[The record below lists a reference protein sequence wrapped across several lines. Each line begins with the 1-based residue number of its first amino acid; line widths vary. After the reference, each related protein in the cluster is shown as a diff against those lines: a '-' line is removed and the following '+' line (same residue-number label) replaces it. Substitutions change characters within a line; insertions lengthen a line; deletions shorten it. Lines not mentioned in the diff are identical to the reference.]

1 MPNGIVTDSDRII
14 GLVARDAAIL
24 AQVLASVR
32 GKTLTDRRFVHVI
45 VADKQY
51 QNLQCGSARVR
62 CRQDLQPHH
71 GVSTSQGN

>member
-1 MPNGIVTDSDRII
+1 LMRPSWLKLLPEAV
-14 GLVARDAAIL
+14 